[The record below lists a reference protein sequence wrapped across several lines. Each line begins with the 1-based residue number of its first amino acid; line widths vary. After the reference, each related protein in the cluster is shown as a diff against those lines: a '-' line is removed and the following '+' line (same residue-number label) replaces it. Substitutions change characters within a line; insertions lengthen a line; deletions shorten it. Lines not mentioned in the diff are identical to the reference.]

1 MASRNGYTNIINLLL
16 KNGMQKKGK
25 RKVMKI

>member
-1 MASRNGYTNIINLLL
+1 MVWKVERKDENR

-25 RKVMKI
+25 GGKEKFEE